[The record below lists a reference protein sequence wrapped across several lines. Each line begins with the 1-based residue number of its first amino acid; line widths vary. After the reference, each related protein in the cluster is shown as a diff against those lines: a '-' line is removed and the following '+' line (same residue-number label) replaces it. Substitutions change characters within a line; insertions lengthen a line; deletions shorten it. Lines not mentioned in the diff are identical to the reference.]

1 MQITMHNKNMKRI
14 CFVIL
19 LVIWALSVMSASPN
33 TFPGDSV
40 GLKKQNGNSYIIYK
54 VSSGETVYA
63 VARKYEIP
71 FASIAAANPGV
82 NMSEVKAGQT
92 ILVPSAF
99 SVQQNF
105 QSEASASSGTHTV
118 SAGETLYSIA
128 REYSISYD
136 RLMELNPA
144 LKNSNIQPGQKL
156 YVEERKQNADAEVKQ
171 PVVVAQNNG
180 QTNKEEAELTT
191 SASQTSGVQNTEI
204 IVNEPDPAKQD
215 IASDEK
221 EATGINTQQ
230 NNSLPEVQDIQ
241 SSTLPVTDKNK
252 PFSTTFA
259 EYDYTTGLTSTS
271 EKGVATWIDG
281 SNDLSTTNDRYY
293 ALHNNAPIGSV
304 IKIRNLMNNRTIY
317 AKVIGTLSE
326 DEINEK
332 VMVKLSAGA
341 AQKLNVLDNR
351 FVVEATFFTEK
362 NVSTTQK

>member
-63 VARKYEIP
+63 VARKYAIT
-71 FASIAAANPGV
+71 FASIASANPGV
-82 NMSEVKAGQT
+82 NLSDVKAGQT

-99 SVQQNF
+99 SAQQNF
-105 QSEASASSGTHTV
+105 QSQTTASTGTHTV

-128 REYSISYD
+128 REHSISYD

-156 YVEERKQNADAEVKQ
+156 YVDERKQNADAEFKQ
-171 PVVVAQNNG
+171 PVVVAQNNE
-180 QTNKEEAELTT
+180 QKNEEAELTT
-191 SASQTSGVQNTEI
+191 TTSQASEVQNAEI
-204 IVNEPDPAKQD
+204 IVKEPEPVKQD
-215 IASDEK
+215 IEV
-221 EATGINTQQ
+221 EENVTNEVLTQQ
-230 NNSLPEVQDIQ
+230 NNSLPETQDIQ

-252 PFSTTFA
+252 PFSTTYA
-259 EYDYTTGLTSTS
+259 EYSYTNGLTSSS

-281 SNDLSTTNDRYY
+281 SNDLSTTNERYY

-362 NVSTTQK
+362 NVSTSQK